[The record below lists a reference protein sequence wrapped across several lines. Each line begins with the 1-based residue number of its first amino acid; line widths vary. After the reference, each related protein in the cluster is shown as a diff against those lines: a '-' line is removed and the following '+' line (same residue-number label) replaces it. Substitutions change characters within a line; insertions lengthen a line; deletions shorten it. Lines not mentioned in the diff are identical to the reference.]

1 MSAVLWVSGVVYLL
15 LVNHQVGKRYDADF
29 NAWQYRMHDATV
41 ATALNGKGTFQRTLK
56 EPERLNIATAIQKAL
71 EP

>member
-1 MSAVLWVSGVVYLL
+1 MSALLYIGGVLYLL
-15 LVNHQVGKRYDADF
+15 AVIHTAGKRYDADF
-29 NAWQYRMHDATV
+29 ISWQEAMKRATV

>member
-1 MSAVLWVSGVVYLL
+1 MSALLYIGGVLYLL
-15 LVNHQVGKRYDADF
+15 AVIRTTGKRFDGDF
-29 NAWQYRMHDATV
+29 NAWQCRMHDATV
-41 ATALNGKGTFQRTLK
+41 ATALNGKGTFQRMLK